1 MESEREI
8 LAGLLKDRPDNFDE
22 LKDWANLQ
30 LAVRSATRKESFLQR
45 IGGLA
50 TTVTAIIGV
59 LTASITAIQLWNK
72 IEDDRKDQVDRF
84 RMEALKLYVD
94 NWQQFND
101 PANCGRFTVFAAA
114 VKDQYLDLSD
124 SVNKDYRRVCAIEPG
139 TATVASA
146 GRPQGGVT
154 DVMVGANY
162 ASLQQV
168 TPDVRA
174 AAPAAR
180 DYSGLTV
187 YIQFRKGSTD
197 AEKLADDMNSFVGG
211 TGAKAPGIEAV
222 ASVPKSDEIRIY
234 KDAQKDLATRL
245 AGQLEAQFK
254 RKFSIVSL
262 EKRYSGLPA
271 NTLEIWLADHG
282 DSR

>member
-72 IEDDRKDQVDRF
+72 IEDDKKDQVDRF

-101 PANCGRFTVFAAA
+101 SANCGRFTVFAAA

-124 SVNKDYRRVCAIEPG
+124 SVNKDYRRVCAIGPE
-139 TATVASA
+139 TATVAST
-146 GRPQGGVT
+146 GRPQGDVA

-197 AEKLADDMNSFVGG
+197 AEKLADDMKSFVGG

>member
-1 MESEREI
+1 MESEQEI
-8 LAGLLKDRPDNFDE
+8 LASLLKDRPDNFDE

-94 NWQQFND
+94 NWQQFSD

-124 SVNKDYRRVCAIEPG
+124 SVNKDYRRVCGFEVVA
-139 TATVASA
+139 ATVSNITPSA
-146 GRPQGGVT
+146 GGVADAT
-154 DVMVGANY
+154 AGANY

-174 AAPAAR
+174 AAPAASS
-180 DYSGLTV
+180 YSGLTV
-187 YIQFRKGSTD
+187 YIQFKKGSPD
-197 AEKLADDMNSFVGG
+197 AEKLAGDMKSFVGG
-211 TGAKAPGIEAV
+211 TGAKAPGIEGV
-222 ASVPKSDEIRIY
+222 ASVPKNDEIRIY
-234 KDAQKDLATRL
+234 KDAQKDLATAL
-245 AGQLEAQFK
+245 AGQLEERFK
-254 RKFSIVSL
+254 HKFSIVSL

-271 NTLEIWLADHG
+271 NTMEIWLG
-282 DSR
+282 DSGGSR